1 MDKQSK
7 YGMWSDITPVG
18 LQKKNRE
25 HDWVF
30 AAYTEFPSEREDKC
44 YYRVFLFRN
53 EDRTKYGL
61 IEYQDYP
68 QIDFRKMATRV
79 VEEKEFRES
88 LMSSDV
94 DLPKIWKRH

>member
-7 YGMWSDITPVG
+7 DGMWADITPVG

-25 HDWVF
+25 HGWVF
-30 AAYTEFPSEREDKC
+30 ATYTEFSSEREDKC
-44 YYRVFLFRN
+44 DYKVFLFRN

-61 IEYQDYP
+61 IEYRAYP
-68 QIDFRKMATRV
+68 YIDFRKIATRV

-88 LMSSDV
+88 LLSSDP

>member
-7 YGMWSDITPVG
+7 DGMWADITPVG

-25 HDWVF
+25 HGWFF
-30 AAYTEFPSEREDKC
+30 ASYTEFPSEREDRC

-68 QIDFRKMATRV
+68 HIDFRKTATRG
-79 VEEKEFRES
+79 VEETKKR
-88 LMSSDV
+88 
-94 DLPKIWKRH
+94 KIK